1 MDIAHRTSDQVRIP
15 AVGEGEAVIVTR
27 HGREVA
33 AIVTI
38 DDFRLLES
46 LKGAIAATRVR
57 PPVGEATLAAE
68 AGDLD
73 DDEFP
78 EGDELA
84 RMLGTDA

>member
-38 DDFRLLES
+38 EDFRLLERV
-46 LKGAIAATRVR
+46 KAAVVASAR
-57 PPVGEATLAAE
+57 PAHRPSAEGLEAWATDSE
-68 AGDLD
+68 
-73 DDEFP
+73 ETP
-78 EGDELA
+78 TPDELDSIG
-84 RMLGTDA
+84 RGE